1 MAAVLTPS
9 RFTRGTDLFGSKS
22 CHRPFKREVQ
32 RMLRIAGC
40 SLLLSLFLILP
51 LSAETASNPEAVLN
65 PGSMDTSI
73 DPCTDFYTYACGGW
87 LKKNPIPAD
96 QTSWG
101 VYSKL
106 QDENKAILHEILEA
120 AAVPEA
126 SRDATKQKIG

>member
-1 MAAVLTPS
+1 M
-9 RFTRGTDLFGSKS
+9 R
-22 CHRPFKREVQ
+22 
-32 RMLRIAGC
+32 RIARC
-40 SLLLSLFLILP
+40 SLLVSLFLILP
-51 LSAETASNPEAVLN
+51 LSAQTASNPEAVLN

-120 AAVPEA
+120 AAVPDA
-126 SRDATKQKIG
+126 CVMQPSRRLETTTLPAWTRKQSKPRA